1 MGALD
6 NLYCAARAYLASR
19 PDCAAY
25 MPTVTGA
32 SVPQPGA
39 MSFAQSDCSDVVR
52 HMDRVAKTACP
63 ATKPLVDQLLSA
75 RDAVAWFQ
83 VYKPD
88 DLVGKGKIDRMAVSL
103 LAGPGAAFDPE
114 HGRMRFY
121 FLRDGVEYA
130 PHAHAPRE
138 IYAILSGTARYWN
151 EVSGWSTY
159 GPGDVIYTPAHR
171 WHAMTTCN
179 EPVLI
184 LWAWIGEDLNLVL
197 ILWEEDQGSIPDG
210 A

>member
-32 SVPQPGA
+32 SVP
-39 MSFAQSDCSDVVR
+39 
-52 HMDRVAKTACP
+52 
-63 ATKPLVDQLLSA
+63 L
-75 RDAVAWFQ
+75 
-83 VYKPD
+83 
-88 DLVGKGKIDRMAVSL
+88 
-103 LAGPGAAFDPE
+103 PGAAFDPE
-114 HGRMRFY
+114 HGRMGFF
-121 FLRDGVEYA
+121 FLRDEVEYA

-138 IYAILSGTARYWN
+138 IYAILSGTVRYWN

-159 GPGDVIYTPAHR
+159 GAGDVIHTPEHS

-184 LWAWIGEDLNLVL
+184 L
-197 ILWEEDQGSIPDG
+197 
-210 A
+210 